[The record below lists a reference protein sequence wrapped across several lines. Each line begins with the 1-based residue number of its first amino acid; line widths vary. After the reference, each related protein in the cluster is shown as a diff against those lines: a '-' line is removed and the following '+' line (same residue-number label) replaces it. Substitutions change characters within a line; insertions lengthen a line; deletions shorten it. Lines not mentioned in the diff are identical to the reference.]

1 MVVAQPAHAK
11 SSIMSLS
18 EIALASAAEKRASGG
33 GGWNLLDSG
42 CLLKRKILHRP
53 NRVLMKRSRFL
64 ATPRAPAAGCIL
76 ALSISLI
83 GSSPRRARRREVH
96 RSSHL
101 RPRPVAYTTT
111 VEPFARALADWLKI
125 GALWR
130 GADETASHCRT
141 TRRLTVSFFVSL
153 AFSSYYPGLYES
165 LHVSQARSMPLARSR
180 FLKVPEC
187 GRK

>member
-1 MVVAQPAHAK
+1 VK
-11 SSIMSLS
+11 RD
-18 EIALASAAEKRASGG
+18 AEDESFWIFLVFSCVFHGSWFRAGECSF
-33 GGWNLLDSG
+33 
-42 CLLKRKILHRP
+42 KI
-53 NRVLMKRSRFL
+53 
-64 ATPRAPAAGCIL
+64 
-76 ALSISLI
+76 
-83 GSSPRRARRREVH
+83 
-96 RSSHL
+96 
-101 RPRPVAYTTT
+101 AYTTT

-180 FLKVPEC
+180 FS
-187 GRK
+187 